1 MRSAKRILFGSPP
14 ENVAALRSRSGVD
27 TGSSATCASPGLSLP
42 TASRNL
48 GSAGAVM
55 AGEEFMVCPFCFR
68 AAALV
73 DAVPLL
79 LTLEPKAASI
89 HESHESQ

>member
-27 TGSSATCASPGLSLP
+27 TGSSATCATPGLSLP

-55 AGEEFMVCPFCFR
+55 AGEEFMVCSFCFR

-73 DAVPLL
+73 DAALLL
-79 LTLEPKAASI
+79 LTLEPTAASI
-89 HESHESQ
+89 HGSHKSQ